1 MNLAL
6 RIYRRLAQAFP
17 HEFKLAYGIEV
28 MRLGEDMIAEIARR
42 QGARGLIRLIADIAV
57 RVPLEYFGEM
67 RGDMRYGLRTLIKS
81 PGFAAV
87 GILSMG
93 LGIGLTTT
101 IYNAELQSVLRELP
115 AAANAKRLVMAE
127 KPVSYYYIEQYR
139 EEKSL
144 FAGVAAFQ
152 NAVPF
157 NISLEGDRSARP
169 ERVFGQ
175 LVSPDY
181 FSVLGVQ
188 AEAGRLLS
196 AGLDKPGDTPV
207 VVISDR
213 FWRNRLNASP
223 FALGQGIRLNGQT
236 ATIVGI
242 APKDFGGAATDTAAA
257 LFVPI
262 TVPATAAPELGND
275 VLHQRNAKDF
285 MAIMCLAPGVN
296 IESAEAGLDTIT
308 RHLDQQDSSAPPATD
323 KGRRLTLLPADTIEP
338 LPRELRPLAIG
349 FFAVLMGLIMTI
361 ACMNLANM
369 LVARGANRRKELAI
383 RVSVG
388 ASRFRLMRQ
397 MMSEDVLLSLLGG
410 MVGIALAYGL
420 TALNTETDPAT
431 GVPVDLSMQWGA
443 AVFALV
449 LAIVCGIGFSL
460 LPAWQATNAD
470 ASPALKQGSALQF
483 PGHRRFGL
491 RNVLMVTQIAGS
503 LMLLLMTGFLVLG
516 IKKISRVQTNIDPKT
531 MYLLSID
538 PVRDGYTA
546 EKAQALFEKLP
557 ERLMTVGGVRNV
569 VLAAQAPLSMED
581 RMTQLTAQDS
591 RVQQS
596 VAEETVGSGYF
607 RALSVPILAG
617 REFEQVDQ
625 RSQTDGSKPWP
636 ILLNESAARGFFG
649 NGNALGKLVR
659 DDNQSYE
666 VAGIVPD
673 MKNGFG
679 NRQSVI
685 YLPLTRRDFARPP
698 AGGITIMVRADAGTD
713 PLSGIRNQIA
723 SLDPNLTIFSVQ
735 TLREYLDYSRSAMR
749 TAIRTYG
756 GIGVFGLV
764 LVSIGLAG
772 VTAYAVAQR
781 RREIGI
787 RTALGATRFQVF
799 RLVLREGTALVGVG
813 TVLGFLGAIFMARVL
828 SAMAHILVE
837 ALSVGTNDP
846 RLLVGAPLLLGSLAM
861 FACYLPARRAAQIN
875 PLTAIRE
882 E

>member
-28 MRLGEDMIAEIARR
+28 MQLGEDVIGEIARR
-42 QGARGLIRLIADIAV
+42 QGGMGLIRLIADIAI
-57 RVPLEYFGEM
+57 RVPLEYLSEM

-81 PGFAAV
+81 PGFALV
-87 GILSMG
+87 GIISMG

-115 AAANAKRLVMAE
+115 AAANAKRLVMAR
-127 KPVSYYYIEQYR
+127 KPVSYHYIEQYR

-144 FAGVAAFQ
+144 FAGVAALE

-157 NISLEGDRSARP
+157 NISLEGDRNGRP

-181 FSVLGVQ
+181 FSVLGVRP
-188 AEAGRLLS
+188 EGGRLLS
-196 AGLDKPGDTPV
+196 AALDKPGDTPA

-213 FWRNRLNASP
+213 FWRNRLNSSP
-223 FALGQGIRLNGQT
+223 HAVGQVIRLNGQT
-236 ATIVGI
+236 ATIIGI
-242 APKDFGGAATDTAAA
+242 APKDFGGAGILSAAE

-262 TVPATAAPELGND
+262 TVSAAVAPELGND
-275 VLHQRNAKDF
+275 VLHQRNAKEF
-285 MAIMCLAPGVN
+285 MAIMCLAPGVK
-296 IESAEAGLDTIT
+296 IESAEAGLDAIT
-308 RHLDQQDSSAPPATD
+308 RHLDEQDSLAPRATD
-323 KGRRLTLLPADTIEP
+323 KGRRVTLLPADTIEP
-338 LPRELRPLAIG
+338 LPRELRPFAIG

-361 ACMNLANM
+361 ACMNLANI

-397 MMSEDVLLSLLGG
+397 MMSEGILLSLLGG
-410 MVGIALAYGL
+410 IAGIALAYWL
-420 TALNTETDPAT
+420 TRLNTEINPDTDLPL
-431 GVPVDLSMQWGA
+431 DLSMHWGA
-443 AVFALV
+443 AVFAFV

-460 LPAWQATNAD
+460 VPAWQATKAD
-470 ASPALKQGSALQF
+470 ASPALKEGSALQF

-491 RNVLMVTQIAGS
+491 RNVLMVTQVAGS

-516 IKKISRVQTNIDPKT
+516 IKKISSVHTNFDPKT

-546 EKAQALFEKLP
+546 EKAQTLFEKLP
-557 ERLMTVGGVRNV
+557 ERLKTVGGVRSV
-569 VLAAQAPLSMED
+569 VLAAQAPLSIED
-581 RMTQLTAQDS
+581 HTTQLTAQDS

-596 VAEETVGSGYF
+596 VAKETVGSGYF
-607 RALSVPILAG
+607 AALSVPILAG
-617 REFEQVDQ
+617 REFEEIDQ
-625 RSQTDGSKPWP
+625 PSQRDRSKPLP
-636 ILLNESAARGFFG
+636 VMLNESAAREFFG
-649 NGNALGKLVR
+649 NENALGKLLR

-673 MKNGFG
+673 MKIGFG
-679 NRQSVI
+679 NRHSAI

-698 AGGITIMVRADAGTD
+698 AGGIKIMVRAEAGTD

-723 SLDPNLTIFSVQ
+723 SMDPNLTIFYVQ
-735 TLREYLDYSRSAMR
+735 TLREYLDYSRSEMR

-756 GIGVFGLV
+756 GIGVFGLL

-787 RTALGATRFQVF
+787 RTALGATRFHVLQ
-799 RLVLREGTALVGVG
+799 LVLREGTALVGVG
-813 TVLGFLGAIFMARVL
+813 TILGFLGAILMARVL

-846 RLLVGAPLLLGSLAM
+846 RLLVGAPLLLASLAM
-861 FACYLPARRAAQIN
+861 FACYLPARRAAQID
-875 PLTAIRE
+875 PLMAMRE